1 MFTVRCAA
9 CGEDVAWVFD
19 LEGLDELALAHDAEC
34 SASEER
40 KQQAA
45 VDLELKN
52 LTERP
57 AND

>member
-34 SASEER
+34 AASEER
-40 KQQAA
+40 KRQAA

-52 LTERP
+52 LTEGP
-57 AND
+57 A